1 MIGRLAFRSLTAHP
15 VRSVVLAAG
24 FGAGVAVMAILLG
37 VAEVVLQQAQAP
49 ALVGGGDV
57 VIRMNPQVPARLLL
71 AGTLQADALRM
82 RVRVAAPAHTREL
95 YLLRKDR
102 VVPVA
107 ARGGIPSHERAL
119 GDEETARIDDWQDSP
134 ADVAWTNAAPA
145 DVLRQ
150 VDRFHPIPDAP
161 EWADSWA
168 EWLYFNGRA
177 KDARFYLTFLVGPR
191 TSRGTR
197 PAGVRLQLER
207 KGRLETYSSASEL
220 TDADV
225 ESAPDLKIGASSVRL
240 EGTQYRLHLDLA
252 DAQGRR
258 AVGDLLLEA
267 TPGRLVPPVELGGAR
282 GWRTGYVVPVMSGAL
297 AGTIALD
304 DGAVELDGGSGYHD
318 HNWGFWEGVS
328 WQWGQVHHGDLS
340 LVYGR
345 VLPPADAADP
355 ERLPGFVGA
364 LGPDGPIAYATNV
377 TITETNDANGR
388 PQTVTV
394 RARGSALDVTLRFA
408 VASAVTTRTAQGPL
422 GSGLDFLQLRGEY
435 RVSGRAGTQMI
446 DFTAPGVAETFR
458 GTR

>member
-107 ARGGIPSHERAL
+107 ARGGIPSLERAL
-119 GDEETARIDDWQDSP
+119 GDEETARIDAWQDSP

-168 EWLYFNGRA
+168 EWLYFNGRSG
-177 KDARFYLTFLVGPR
+177 DARFYLTFLVGARPADGR
-191 TSRGTR
+191 R
-197 PAGVRLQLER
+197 PAGVRLQLDR
-207 KGRLETYSSASEL
+207 GGRMETFAASATL
-220 TDADV
+220 TDA
-225 ESAPDLKIGASSVRL
+225 E
-240 EGTQYRLHLDLA
+240 
-252 DAQGRR
+252 
-258 AVGDLLLEA
+258 
-267 TPGRLVPPVELGGAR
+267 
-282 GWRTGYVVPVMSGAL
+282 
-297 AGTIALD
+297 
-304 DGAVELDGGSGYHD
+304 
-318 HNWGFWEGVS
+318 
-328 WQWGQVHHGDLS
+328 
-340 LVYGR
+340 VY
-345 VLPPADAADP
+345 
-355 ERLPGFVGA
+355 
-364 LGPDGPIAYATNV
+364 
-377 TITETNDANGR
+377 
-388 PQTVTV
+388 
-394 RARGSALDVTLRFA
+394 
-408 VASAVTTRTAQGPL
+408 
-422 GSGLDFLQLRGEY
+422 
-435 RVSGRAGTQMI
+435 
-446 DFTAPGVAETFR
+446 
-458 GTR
+458 